1 MTADNN
7 EPVLKDVM
15 SKLMSMKGLIEGTEK
30 DLSKLELLEV
40 KVASL
45 ERSQGFIWNKY
56 EDQQNYLNKFNSSG
70 C

>member
-1 MTADNN
+1 
-7 EPVLKDVM
+7 
-15 SKLMSMKGLIEGTEK
+15 MSMKGLIEGTEK
-30 DLSKLELLEV
+30 DLSKLELVEV